1 MATTG
6 TTSVLAHAILL
17 LKECYGEMG
26 AEPNL
31 DTDAMGELINP
42 ASEKLFEALDAFLKE
57 VTELPDEVY
66 KQWLLTTSINLS
78 ALTQTLET
86 RDLDRVAKN
95 LENKEH
101 YY

>member
-42 ASEKLFEALDAFLKE
+42 ASEKLFEALDDFLKE

-66 KQWLLTTSINLS
+66 RQWLLIPAFNRS

>member
-31 DTDAMGELINP
+31 DTAALGELINP
-42 ASEKLFEALDAFLKE
+42 ASEKLFEALDDFLKE

-66 KQWLLTTSINLS
+66 RQWLLIPAFNRG

>member
-6 TTSVLAHAILL
+6 TTSVLAPAILL

-42 ASEKLFEALDAFLKE
+42 AAEKLFEALDDFLKE

-66 KQWLLTTSINLS
+66 KQWLLTPAFNRS

-86 RDLDRVAKN
+86 RNLDQVAKN

>member
-42 ASEKLFEALDAFLKE
+42 ASEKLFEALDDFLKE

-66 KQWLLTTSINLS
+66 KQWLLPPAFNRS